1 MKLFVGVRLN
11 QNPSNH
17 ADVTFTNVQK
27 VQKMYPKVHEA
38 FKGIQQYI
46 FLLFHLEE
54 LLKLYVN
61 LFYRFC
67 VTLLFLEILEQKKS
81 QIS

>member
-1 MKLFVGVRLN
+1 MLKGKGKALGTRL
-11 QNPSNH
+11 
-17 ADVTFTNVQK
+17 
-27 VQKMYPKVHEA
+27 
-38 FKGIQQYI
+38 KGIQQYI

-67 VTLLFLEILEQKKS
+67 VTLLFLEIFEQKKS